1 MTVQEVKT
9 LAESIGLSTA
19 YYEFPSGTQQE
30 PPFLCWFFPDA
41 HDFKADDHNYQKVER
56 CVFELYTP
64 YKNFELEATVEE
76 ALGDADIVYQRDETY
91 LGSEQ
96 MYQTNYTFEVVI
108 TEANDNG

>member
-30 PPFLCWFFPDA
+30 PPFLCWFFPNSNDMA
-41 HDFKADDHNYQKVER
+41 ADDHNYQRIER

-64 YKNFELEATVEE
+64 YKDFDLEKTVEA
-76 ALGDADIVYQRDETY
+76 ALAGANIYFVRDETY
-91 LGSEQ
+91 LGSER

-108 TEANDNG
+108 TEANNG